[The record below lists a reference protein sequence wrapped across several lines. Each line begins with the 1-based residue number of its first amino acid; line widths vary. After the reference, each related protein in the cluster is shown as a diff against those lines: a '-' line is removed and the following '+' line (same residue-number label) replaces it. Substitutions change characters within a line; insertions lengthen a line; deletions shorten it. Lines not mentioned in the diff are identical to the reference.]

1 MTFDLQTFKIINM
14 KKAFITGA
22 NKGIGLEVAKQL
34 LQKGY
39 YVYLGSRDFENGK
52 EAVEKLRN
60 EGLKNVELI
69 EIDVTSQHSVD
80 NARIELSRKI
90 QVLDVLINNAGINGI
105 EFSGDKPVM
114 HTAIETGV
122 DVYKKVYEV
131 NVYGVIRVTQT
142 FLDLLRKSSEPRI
155 VNVSSSQGSLTLH
168 SDPTF
173 IHYNFKGPVYQSS
186 KSALNMYTIVLAY
199 ELRNLPFKVNAVSP
213 GSTKTDFNHNLGQGS
228 VEDAGN
234 RIVKYAIIGEDG
246 PTGKF
251 FSEDMNTVTGEIPW

>member
-1 MTFDLQTFKIINM
+1 M
-14 KKAFITGA
+14 KKALITGA

-39 YVYLGSRDFENGK
+39 YVYLGSRDLKNGK
-52 EAVEKLRN
+52 EAVEKLQN
-60 EGLKNVELI
+60 EGLKNVELL
-69 EIDVTSQHSVD
+69 EIDVTSQDSVN
-80 NARIELSRKI
+80 NARIELGKKTE
-90 QVLDVLINNAGINGI
+90 VLDVLINNAGINGI
-105 EFSGDKPVM
+105 EFSDGKPVM
-114 HTAIETGV
+114 HTATETGV

-131 NVYGVIRVTQT
+131 NVYGVIRVTQA
-142 FLDLLRKSSEPRI
+142 FLDLLRNSSAPRI

-168 SDPTF
+168 SDPNF
-173 IHYNFKGPVYQSS
+173 IHYNFKGSVYQSS

-199 ELRNLPFKVNAVSP
+199 ELKDLPFKVNAVSP

-251 FSEDMNTVTGEIPW
+251 FSEDMNTDTGEIPW